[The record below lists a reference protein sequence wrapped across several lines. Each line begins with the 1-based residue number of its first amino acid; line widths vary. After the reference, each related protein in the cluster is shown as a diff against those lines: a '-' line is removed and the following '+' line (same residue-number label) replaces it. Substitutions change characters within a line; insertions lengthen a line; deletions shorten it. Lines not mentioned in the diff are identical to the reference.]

1 MPRRVLVPTNRSRHD
16 RTSGPSRGIE
26 AEHSTDLSSTQGGD
40 QAIKAGPFDSAAR
53 RATKIVV
60 NHVDVDEPASRERVV
75 IPAPESCPC
84 CGSKKLSK
92 LGEDISHSAS

>member
-1 MPRRVLVPTNRSRHD
+1 MGIWTRGLDISINAKRARPDEQHD

-53 RATKIVV
+53 RATKIV
-60 NHVDVDEPASRERVV
+60 A
-75 IPAPESCPC
+75 
-84 CGSKKLSK
+84 GSVLW
-92 LGEDISHSAS
+92 